1 MSEVQNPQT
10 SEHRASIENL
20 LKAGTHFGHLTR
32 RWNPKMRSYIFM
44 ERNGI
49 HIIDLMQ
56 AQAMLDAAAE
66 AAARFARQ
74 GKRILFVGT
83 KKQARETVRKLAES
97 CGQPYVTERWF
108 GGTLTNFQTIRR
120 SISRMEGLIKLE
132 QDAET
137 FDQLKKKERLTKMRE
152 REKLERVLSGIADM
166 PRLPGALYIV
176 DINREHIAV
185 NEARKLGIPI
195 IAMVDTNCDPDLVDY
210 AIPANDDAQKSIEM
224 MTSVIAQ
231 AISEGSKTREIKDA
245 NREAERQKRSEDA
258 QRPEQGKRSRRTS
271 APTQTKAEPQQ
282 QDEAAAPQDTAAQ
295 PATPDAA
302 PSEAKEAASTT
313 SEAADQ
319 AATAPA
325 EQTES
330 ATGQTEQAKVA
341 TAEATATEPAATEGE
356 AATGEAASTEKQDG

>member
-56 AQAMLDAAAE
+56 AQALLDAAAE
-66 AAARFARQ
+66 AAARFASQ

-231 AISEGSKTREIKDA
+231 AISEGSKDA
-245 NREAERQKRSEDA
+245 RDQRRQPRGRAPEA
-258 QRPEQGKRSRRTS
+258 QRRHAASGAGQTLPAHLRAYAGESRILAAGRSRCFKGSRRS
-271 APTQTKAEPQQ
+271 G
-282 QDEAAAPQDTAAQ
+282 DF
-295 PATPDAA
+295 
-302 PSEAKEAASTT
+302 
-313 SEAADQ
+313 
-319 AATAPA
+319 
-325 EQTES
+325 
-330 ATGQTEQAKVA
+330 GR
-341 TAEATATEPAATEGE
+341 
-356 AATGEAASTEKQDG
+356 

>member
-10 SEHRASIENL
+10 SEHRASIEEL
-20 LKAGTHFGHLTR
+20 LKAGSHFGHLTR

-74 GKRILFVGT
+74 NKRILFVGT

-132 QDAET
+132 QDTET

-185 NEARKLGIPI
+185 NEAKKLGIPI
-195 IAMVDTNCDPDLVDY
+195 IAMVDTNCDPDLVDF
-210 AIPANDDAQKSIEM
+210 AIPSNDDAQKSIEM
-224 MTSVIAQ
+224 ITSVIAQ
-231 AISEGSKTREIKDA
+231 AVSEGSKTREIKDA
-245 NREAERQKRSEDA
+245 NREAERQKRSEEA
-258 QRPEQGKRSRRTS
+258 PRQEQRSRRSRRTS
-271 APTQTKAEPQQ
+271 APTQAQGESSQQ
-282 QDEAAAPQDTAAQ
+282 EEATPKQTAAQ
-295 PATPDAA
+295 AQPADAKPSEA
-302 PSEAKEAASTT
+302 ASSEAKETESPAA
-313 SEAADQ
+313 EATPET
-319 AATAPA
+319 ATAEA
-325 EQTES
+325 TQTES
-330 ATGQTEQAKVA
+330 ATQ
-341 TAEATATEPAATEGE
+341 AEATTKAAAGESEATASE
-356 AATGEAASTEKQDG
+356 AERAEKQNG

>member
-1 MSEVQNPQT
+1 METQQVQT
-10 SEHRASIENL
+10 SEHRASIEDL

-56 AQAMLDAAAE
+56 AQAMLDRAAD

-74 GKRILFVGT
+74 NKRILFVGT

-97 CGQPYVTERWF
+97 CGSPYVVERWF
-108 GGTLTNFQTIRR
+108 GGTLTNFQTIRK
-120 SISRMEGLIKLE
+120 SISRMENLIKLE

-166 PRLPGALYIV
+166 PRLPGALYVV

-224 MTSVIAQ
+224 VTSVIAQ
-231 AISEGSKTREIKDA
+231 AVSEGSKTREVQDA
-245 NREAERQKRSEDA
+245 NREAERQKQTEDARPSRRSRSEAKPPPPEAKPEPKPA
-258 QRPEQGKRSRRTS
+258 QAESEPAQPEAK
-271 APTQTKAEPQQ
+271 PE
-282 QDEAAAPQDTAAQ
+282 APQPEPEAQPSPQEAGPEPKPSQPEAEAAAQ
-295 PATPDAA
+295 PA
-302 PSEAKEAASTT
+302 EAA
-313 SEAADQ
+313 E
-319 AATAPA
+319 
-325 EQTES
+325 EES
-330 ATGQTEQAKVA
+330 
-341 TAEATATEPAATEGE
+341 
-356 AATGEAASTEKQDG
+356 

>member
-10 SEHRASIENL
+10 SEHRASIEDL
-20 LKAGTHFGHLTR
+20 LKAGSHFGHLTR

-66 AAARFARQ
+66 AATRFARQ
-74 GKRILFVGT
+74 NKRILFVGT

-97 CGQPYVTERWF
+97 CGQPYVVERWF

-132 QDAET
+132 QDTET

-185 NEARKLGIPI
+185 NEAKKLGIPI

-210 AIPANDDAQKSIEM
+210 AIPSNDDAQKSIEM
-224 MTSVIAQ
+224 ITSVIAQ

-258 QRPEQGKRSRRTS
+258 PPQEQSSRRSRRTS
-271 APTQTKAEPQQ
+271 APTQAKNEPSKQE
-282 QDEAAAPQDTAAQ
+282 DAAPEQAAAAQ
-295 PATPDAA
+295 PK
-302 PSEAKEAASTT
+302 PSEAKEA
-313 SEAADQ
+313 EG
-319 AATAPA
+319 PA
-325 EQTES
+325 
-330 ATGQTEQAKVA
+330 
-341 TAEATATEPAATEGE
+341 AEATPETATTEATQTKSATPAEATTTEVAGGGE
-356 AATGEAASTEKQDG
+356 AVASEAEDAEKQNG